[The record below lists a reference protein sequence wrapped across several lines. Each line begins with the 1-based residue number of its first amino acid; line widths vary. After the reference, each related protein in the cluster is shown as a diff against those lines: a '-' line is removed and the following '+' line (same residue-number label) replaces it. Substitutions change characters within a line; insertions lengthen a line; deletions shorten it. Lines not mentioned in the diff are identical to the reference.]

1 MSPERLPPAAWARSL
16 AQALREIRK
25 VRGLSTVQISALMG
39 MDRRNYANF
48 EAGKGRL
55 NLERVLRFAE
65 VTDSDPW
72 AILASVVMGRPQL
85 AVEAADNKMLLAFF
99 ILLGEFEAQFG
110 AGLRVI
116 ETADAISAFAQAFKA
131 LETSM
136 AEKRTRSAAEWLQE
150 GASRTGVRPSRK
162 LSEDNS
168 S

>member
-85 AVEAADNKMLLAFF
+85 AGEAADNKMLLAFF

-150 GASRTGVRPSRK
+150 GASRTGVRSSRK

>member
-1 MSPERLPPAAWARSL
+1 MSPERLPPKTWARSL
-16 AQALREIRK
+16 AQALREIRQ
-25 VRGLSTVQISALMG
+25 VRGLSTAQISDLMG
-39 MDRRNYANF
+39 MERRNYANF

-72 AILASVVMGRPQL
+72 AILASVVMGRPRL
-85 AVEAADNKMLLAFF
+85 AVEAADNKMLMAFF
-99 ILLGEFEAQFG
+99 ILLGEFEAQSG
-110 AGLRVI
+110 AALGAI

-131 LETSM
+131 LESSL
-136 AEKRTRSAAEWLQE
+136 ADKRARRAVEWLQE